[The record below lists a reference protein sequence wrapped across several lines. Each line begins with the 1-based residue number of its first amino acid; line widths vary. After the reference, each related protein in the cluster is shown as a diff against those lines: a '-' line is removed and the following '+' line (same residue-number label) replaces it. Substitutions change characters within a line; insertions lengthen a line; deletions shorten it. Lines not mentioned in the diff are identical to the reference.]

1 MPCWIQKIEQ
11 VDLKIKPFQ
20 HTSIVEKLYN
30 EIKIQNIIMK
40 ITRIEEINGH
50 LRLEIV
56 DPWDPME
63 FKYKNVIVDSEEE
76 MAKCKSA
83 CFIKLLDYGFKFN
96 RRAKCSYMCFD
107 GLGKIICLNIL
118 LIH

>member
-1 MPCWIQKIEQ
+1 VPCWIQKIEQ
-11 VDLKIKPFQ
+11 VDLKIKPYL

-30 EIKIQNIIMK
+30 EIKVSNIIVK
-40 ITRIEEINGH
+40 ITQMDEMNGY

-63 FKYKNVIVDSEEE
+63 FKYKNVIVEGEEE
-76 MAKCKSA
+76 MAICKSA

-96 RRAKCSYMCFD
+96 RRAKCSYICFD
-107 GLGKIICLNIL
+107 GLGKNV
-118 LIH
+118 

>member
-1 MPCWIQKIEQ
+1 VPCWIQKIEQ

-30 EIKIQNIIMK
+30 EIKIQNIIVK
-40 ITRIEEINGH
+40 KTRIDEMNGY

-63 FKYKNVIVDSEEE
+63 FKYKNVIVEDEEE
-76 MAKCKSA
+76 MGICKSA
-83 CFIKLLDYGFKFN
+83 CYIKLLNYGFKFN
-96 RRAKCSYMCFD
+96 RPAKCSYICFD
-107 GLGKIICLNIL
+107 GLGKTI
-118 LIH
+118 